1 MWKFFNAFNQHIAWL
16 LFALYCAISFLF
28 IKLENEDTLSKVRT
42 GGIELSAFVTDK
54 LLSYSYLL
62 NLKQENDRLMQVNTN
77 LLARVVN
84 LETAVT
90 DEMNS
95 RKIVA
100 DTTLNASNFIMA
112 RVVSRRFSDRENM
125 LLIDAGWKKGVKKDM
140 TVLTPQGLVG
150 RVTTVSEN
158 YARVM
163 PVIHTDFKV
172 CVVSAKSGSIGV
184 LSWNG
189 GREFVAQMEQV
200 PISSSLKPYEEIV
213 TSDFS
218 TFSARGIPVGRVVRI
233 TPDKLFYTVDVRLAV
248 DFSSLSQVLV
258 APLKTEPE
266 KAIMTSDTATE
277 KPLP

>member
-1 MWKFFNAFNQHIAWL
+1 MWKFFNAFNRHIAWL

-42 GGIELSAFVTDK
+42 GGIEFSAFITDK

-62 NLKQENDRLMQVNTN
+62 NLKQENDRLMQVNTD

-125 LLIDAGWKKGVKKDM
+125 LLIDAGWKKGIKKDM

-277 KPLP
+277 EPLP